1 MKKTTTMYAS
11 RFKTYFVKTNTIHF
25 RGLFN
30 SNEAKVSCSP
40 SISLRCGSYRKVL
53 SQTCLPANLW
63 YENGDGQAPVPIKHV
78 RIKCH
83 SYWDH
88 CALGME
94 AYNTA

>member
-40 SISLRCGSYRKVL
+40 SISLRCGSYRKGSL
-53 SQTCLPANLW
+53 SDLPASK
-63 YENGDGQAPVPIKHV
+63 PVV
-78 RIKCH
+78 
-83 SYWDH
+83 
-88 CALGME
+88 
-94 AYNTA
+94 

>member
-63 YENGDGQAPVPIKHV
+63 YENGDGQAPVPIK
-78 RIKCH
+78 RR
-83 SYWDH
+83 D
-88 CALGME
+88 
-94 AYNTA
+94 